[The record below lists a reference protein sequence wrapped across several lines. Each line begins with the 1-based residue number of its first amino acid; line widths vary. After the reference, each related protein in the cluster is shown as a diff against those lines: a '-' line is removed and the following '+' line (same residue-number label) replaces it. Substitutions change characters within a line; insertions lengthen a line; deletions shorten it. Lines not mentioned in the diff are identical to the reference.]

1 VANPTKRELNNSTA
15 AVAAVAPPPP
25 EQPSHHKPKGRAAKV
40 PAAGPAPA
48 AAPSTFTVPERQGD
62 RRDSDSGD
70 DDPAADVLLRALQ
83 VRKRYGDCS
92 DMWLHR
98 RLHDDSGFPKPVYV
112 GPVRYW
118 RLSDLLAWERAQAE
132 RPTPKPRILKH
143 HDAALAA
150 LADKRAEQK
159 RNRERRD
166 QEYLDSGVRGGA

>member
-1 VANPTKRELNNSTA
+1 LESKVGSPTKRKLKNSTA
-15 AVAAVAPPPP
+15 AVASVEPPKP
-25 EQPSHHKPKGRAAKV
+25 EHHKPKGTTKVAA
-40 PAAGPAPA
+40 ANPAPA
-48 AAPSTFTVPERQGD
+48 VAPSIFTMPERHGE

-159 RNRERRD
+159 RRKAE
-166 QEYLDSGVRGGA
+166 QAEPAHEP